1 MLSLIIGGA
10 VYYLQIKKVDK
21 FVLGLAVEE
30 SRLITDQIDRD
41 SVRRMEILKQRIGE
55 FLKDHFIVINKESH
69 KFN

>member
-1 MLSLIIGGA
+1 M
-10 VYYLQIKKVDK
+10 
-21 FVLGLAVEE
+21 LGLAVEE